1 MSTNVPIEFDTY
13 DAAADMVATIHDV
26 YPAAMPSKRGDRWL
40 IRLYPTGP
48 YYGQL
53 DDIL

>member
-1 MSTNVPIEFDTY
+1 MSDPIEFDTY
-13 DAAADMVATIHDV
+13 DDAAKMVETIHDV
-26 YPAAMPSKRGDRWL
+26 YPVAMPCRRGDRWL
-40 IRLYPTGP
+40 IRLYSNGP